1 SEVKHDALR
10 LAGALAAKGL
20 KRGDVVSFQLP
31 NWYEAILVDIAC
43 AYGGFVCNPIVP
55 IYRGAEVGF
64 IIKDSGSRILFIP
77 EHFRN
82 FDYKAMA
89 DELWPRWNRLDNV
102 IVVRG
107 SSQSAS

>member
-1 SEVKHDALR
+1 M

-55 IYRGAEVGF
+55 IYRGAEVDF

-82 FDYKAMA
+82 FDYKAMV
-89 DELWPRWNRLDNV
+89 DELRPRWN
-102 IVVRG
+102 
-107 SSQSAS
+107 